1 MIKIGEVYTLKRP
14 MTIWHILSSDNSIK
28 AGILPIKE
36 CFIILSVGPHPVQ
49 KWPTPPCC
57 IILTSQGIFRTA
69 RWNDESAL
77 EHYI

>member
-1 MIKIGEVYTLKRP
+1 MIKIGEVYTIKRP
-14 MTIWHILSSDNSIK
+14 MTIWHIRSDDRIIK
-28 AGILPIKE
+28 AGRLYIKD
-36 CFIILSVGPHPVQ
+36 CFIVLSVGPCPVE